1 MEEVVLRIISGGAIV
16 DIKRQNDLRQ
26 MSVGV

>member
-1 MEEVVLRIISGGAIV
+1 MEEVVLGVISGGAIV

-26 MSVGV
+26 MSV